1 MADDTVRAQY
11 EAYPYPARN
20 PSDENARLITGSPSH
35 LAEINHYIFA
45 GRRDFSQPFR
55 ALVAGGGTGDGLI
68 MLAQHL
74 ADAGVPAEIVYLD
87 LSTASRATAEA
98 RAKQRGLT
106 SVDFR
111 TGSLLDAPSL
121 GRFDYIDC
129 CGVLHHLD
137 EPQCGFRALA
147 DALGPGGGMG
157 LMVYGA
163 YGRTGVYPLQD
174 ALRQLTADSDP
185 PDKKVALART
195 LIDGLPP
202 TNWFLKNRQ
211 LGDHRDSDAGLYDLL
226 LHSTDRAYTVDTL
239 WDEIEAAGLSVAS
252 FIEPARY
259 DPSVYLGDKTLA
271 GRAAELDRKNRAVLA
286 ERLAGNMAKHIV
298 YCVPEARGETV
309 AKDLTPSAIPV
320 PRDGP
325 FPASARGLGT
335 RGPLPIEMDG
345 LKLSLPLPPLA
356 GEILVRCDGVRT
368 LDEIR
373 KDLPG
378 RPDWFAFKPQIDAVF
393 RSLGGFNK
401 LLVRYI

>member
-1 MADDTVRAQY
+1 MSSDTVRAQY
-11 EAYPYPARN
+11 EVYPYPERN
-20 PSDENARLITGSPSH
+20 PADESKRLITGSPSH

-45 GRRDFSQPFR
+45 GRRDFTRPFR
-55 ALVAGGGTGDGLI
+55 VLIAGGGTGDGLI

-74 ADAGVPAEIVYLD
+74 ADASVPAEITYLD
-87 LSTASRATAEA
+87 LSTASREIAEA
-98 RAKQRGLT
+98 RATARRLK
-106 SVDFR
+106 SIEFR

-121 GRFDYIDC
+121 GPFDYIDC

-137 EPQCGFRALA
+137 EPQTGFKALA
-147 DALGPGGGMG
+147 NALAPDGGIG

-163 YGRTGVYPLQD
+163 YGRTGIYPLQE
-174 ALRQLTADSDP
+174 ALRQLCRDDDAP
-185 PDKKVALART
+185 EKKVAIAKS
-195 LIDGLPP
+195 LIAGLPK
-202 TNWFLKNRQ
+202 TNWFVRNTQ

-226 LHSTDRAYTVDTL
+226 LHSTDRAYTVDDL
-239 WDEIEAAGLSVAS
+239 WDEIETAGLSVAS

-259 DPSVYLGDKTLA
+259 DPSLYLPDGALA
-271 GRAAELDRKNRAVLA
+271 DRAKGMSERQRAALA

-298 YCVPEARGETV
+298 YCVPSGASDTV
-309 AKDLTPSAIPV
+309 VREITPSAIPV

-325 FPASARGLGT
+325 FPAAARNLGT
-335 RGPLPIEMDG
+335 QGPLPITMDG
-345 LKLSLPLPPLA
+345 IKLSIPLPPLA

-393 RSLGGFNK
+393 RGLGGFNK
-401 LLVRYI
+401 LLLRY